1 MICHKCTTYT
11 INVLVSSTPVKHI
24 LPPSGVP
31 NIGNNE
37 PRAGHVKGVVG
48 GISILGNAGPAFIAS
63 MKEKSSSLS
72 KIGGSSQTSQGGS
85 GSKVGVGTPKKH
97 SFGKGTAAPS
107 HPAKPKAPSLPVENI
122 KSSERDKGKH
132 RLFWGCVFHFKF
144 L

>member
-1 MICHKCTTYT
+1 M
-11 INVLVSSTPVKHI
+11 KHI

-31 NIGNNE
+31 NLANNE
-37 PRAGHVKGVVG
+37 ARAGHVKGVVG

-72 KIGGSSQTSQGGS
+72 KIGGSSQTSQGSS
-85 GSKVGVGTPKKH
+85 GSKSGLGTPKKH

-122 KSSERDKGKH
+122 KSSERDKG
-132 RLFWGCVFHFKF
+132 RNGSSGGAF
-144 L
+144 LDFELLYI